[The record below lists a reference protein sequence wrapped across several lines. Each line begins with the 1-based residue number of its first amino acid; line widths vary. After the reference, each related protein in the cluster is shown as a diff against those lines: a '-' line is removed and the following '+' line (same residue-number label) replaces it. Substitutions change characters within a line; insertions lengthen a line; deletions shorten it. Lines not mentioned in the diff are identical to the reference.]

1 MAGRN
6 GPGPSDAGM
15 TRRRFLALAAVGS
28 VSARALV
35 GRALA
40 APAPVRA
47 ETAGTLRDVR
57 RVARRTEIDFGPLGR
72 RSVWTYDGQ
81 LPGPEIR
88 VREGDRIRVVVE
100 NGLPEPTTVH
110 WHGVPVPNVMDG
122 VPGLTQAPIAPG
134 SSFTYEFEA
143 KPAGSYLYHSHQGLQ
158 IDRGLVG
165 ALVIE
170 ERSPHVAYDRDYAL
184 ILDDLLPGD
193 PPDMKTA
200 QGGGSSGGR
209 MGGGMM
215 GRGMM
220 GGMGGGMM
228 GGRGPGMMGGGGVGG
243 MMGSLGIPDY
253 LALLVNG
260 HPPMD
265 PPAFEVKRGD
275 RVRLRLMNPS
285 GATTYRVAVA
295 GHRMTVS
302 HADGRPVKPVEVDAL
317 EIGMGE
323 RYDVI
328 VTARNTGAW
337 AIVAAP
343 LQGSLEPARAVLHY
357 LDARTTA
364 PPASQ
369 EPEGLRRGKL
379 LALQDLE
386 ALEPDDSSGGVN
398 RDLDLVLSG
407 GMMSPAWTIGG
418 QVYPDADPIEIRRGE
433 RVRFRLRNMSM
444 ALHPM
449 HLHGHFFRV
458 GRAWKD
464 TVLVPPHMGAVS
476 FEFRADN
483 PGRWFFHC
491 HNAYHME
498 MGMAREV
505 RYVA

>member
-1 MAGRN
+1 MRRSDWIMTGR
-6 GPGPSDAGM
+6 GTTKDGM
-15 TRRRFLALAAVGS
+15 TRRRFLALAAGGA
-28 VSARALV
+28 VSARELV

-40 APAPVRA
+40 GPAAGRA
-47 ETAGTLRDVR
+47 GSGFTLHELR
-57 RVARRTEIDFGPLGR
+57 RVPRRTEMEFGPLGNR
-72 RSVWTYDGQ
+72 TIWAYDGQ
-81 LPGPEIR
+81 FPGHEIR

-100 NGLPEPTTVH
+100 NELPEPTTIH
-110 WHGVPVPNVMDG
+110 WHGVPVPNAMDG

-134 SSFTYEFEA
+134 ASFTYEFDA
-143 KPAGSYLYHSHQGLQ
+143 RPAGSYLYHSHQGLQ

-170 ERSPHVAYDRDYAL
+170 ERSPHVAYDRDYTL
-184 ILDDLLPGD
+184 VLDDLLPGG
-193 PPDMKTA
+193 PPAMTSA
-200 QGGGSSGGR
+200 QGGNSSRGQMGGGGMGR
-209 MGGGMM
+209 MGSGMMGGGGMM
-215 GRGMM
+215 GRRGM
-220 GGMGGGMM
+220 GGM
-228 GGRGPGMMGGGGVGG
+228 GG

-260 HPPMD
+260 CPLAD
-265 PPAFEVKRGD
+265 PPAFDVKRGE

-285 GATTYRVAVA
+285 GATTYRVAIA

-328 VTARNTGAW
+328 VDARNSGAW

-343 LQGSLEPARAVLHY
+343 LQGSPEPARAVLRY
-357 LDARTTA
+357 VDASSTV
-364 PPASQ
+364 PPATQ
-369 EPEGLRRGKL
+369 NPEGLRRGRL
-379 LALQDLE
+379 LTLEDLE
-386 ALEPDDSSGGVN
+386 GVEPDAPPGRVD

-407 GMMSPAWTIGG
+407 GMMSSAWTIGG
-418 QVYPDADPIEIRRGE
+418 QLYPEADPIEIRSGE

-444 ALHPM
+444 GLHPM

-464 TVLVPPHMGAVS
+464 TVLVPPHMGEVS
-476 FEFRADN
+476 FEFKADN

-505 RYVA
+505 RYVG